1 MKHTHTF
8 SRRNFIGGTVAA
20 TAMGTLFETSVV
32 QAQQAVPVIPPKQ
45 YERKIK
51 VGIVG
56 GGHRGNLISGFMKKH
71 GGYQIAAVCDYFP
84 EVVKA
89 MGEKFGV
96 PENFRFSGLKGYK
109 RMIESGAIE
118 AMCVLDV
125 PYFYP
130 EQVSDAVDAGIH
142 VYLAKPIAVDVPG
155 TMLIGKKAKEAT
167 QKNVCVL
174 VDYQLPLDPA
184 NAEIIKRIKE
194 GGLGKLAHMSSTGKT
209 GAWNDPEKGK
219 DISSRFRHGVWLSDI
234 ALSGDTIVSYDI
246 HIIDGIM
253 AALGKAPVAAYGKSR
268 IVRPNPHGDR
278 VDTSQTIFEFD
289 DGATWMHITQSMNNN
304 ASYSDLTSSFY
315 GDKASAYISY
325 FGLGKVFVRGG
336 DKHHVAEV
344 SKGIYNEGATANV
357 AQFYANIVEKKFGND
372 TVPRAI
378 LGHLTCILGREAS
391 ARGCRLTLD
400 ELMKENKKLMVDL
413 TGLTV

>member
-1 MKHTHTF
+1 MKQAQT
-8 SRRNFIGGTVAA
+8 SRRHFLGGTLAA
-20 TAMGTLFETSVV
+20 TTIGTILTQDMVHGQDVKPAAE
-32 QAQQAVPVIPPKQ
+32 PKA

-51 VGIVG
+51 MGIIG
-56 GGHRGNLISGFMKKH
+56 GGHRGNLIGDFMKKH

-89 MGEKFGV
+89 MGEKYGV
-96 PENFRFSGLKGYK
+96 PENSRFSGLGGYK
-109 RMIESGAIE
+109 RMIDSGMIE
-118 AMCVLDV
+118 AIGVLDV

-130 EQVSDAVDAGIH
+130 EQVKDAVDAGIH
-142 VYLAKPIAVDVPG
+142 VYMAKPIAVDVPG
-155 TMLIGKKAKEAT
+155 TLLVGKKAEEAT
-167 QKNVCVL
+167 RKNLCVL

-194 GGLGKLAHMSSTGKT
+194 GGVGKLAHMSSTGKT

-268 IVRPNPHGDR
+268 IVRSQPHGDR
-278 VDTSQTIFEFD
+278 IDTSHTIFEFD
-289 DGATWMHITQSMNNN
+289 DGAAWMHITQSMNNN
-304 ASYSDLTSSFY
+304 AGYSDLTSSFY

-325 FGLGKVFVRGG
+325 FGSGKVYVRGG

-344 SKGIYNEGATANV
+344 SKGIYNEGAAANV
-357 AQFYANIVEKKFGND
+357 AQFYTNIVEKKFGNE

-391 ARGCRLTLD
+391 ARGSRVTMD
-400 ELMKENKKLMVDL
+400 ELIKENKKLTVDV

>member
-1 MKHTHTF
+1 MNQAHTF
-8 SRRNFIGGTVAA
+8 SRRNFLGGTVAA
-20 TAMGTLFETSVV
+20 TALGTLFEKSIV
-32 QAQQAVPVIPPKQ
+32 QAQEVAPAMTPKT
-45 YERKIK
+45 YDRKIK
-51 VGIVG
+51 IGIIG
-56 GGHRGNLISGFMKKH
+56 GGHRGNLIGDFMKKH

-89 MGEKFGV
+89 MGDKYGV
-96 PENFRFSGLKGYK
+96 PENLRFSGLKGYK
-109 RMIESGAIE
+109 RMIESGSIE
-118 AMCVLDV
+118 ALGVLDI
-125 PYFYP
+125 PCFYP

-142 VYLAKPIAVDVPG
+142 VYMAKPIAVDVPG
-155 TMLIGKKAKEAT
+155 TLLVGKKAVEAT
-167 QKNVCVL
+167 RKNLCVL

-219 DISSRFRHGVWLSDI
+219 DISSRFRHVVWLSDI
-234 ALSGDTIVSYDI
+234 ELSGDTIVSYDI

-304 ASYSDLTSSFY
+304 AGYTDLTSSFY

-325 FGLGKVFVRGG
+325 NSGKVFVRGG
-336 DKHHVAEV
+336 DKHHVADV
-344 SKGIYNEGATANV
+344 SKGIYNEGAAANV
-357 AQFYANIVEKKFGND
+357 AQFYANIVEKKFGNE

-400 ELMKENKKLMVDL
+400 ELIKENKKLTVDV

>member
-1 MKHTHTF
+1 MKQVQS
-8 SRRNFIGGTVAA
+8 SRRHFLGGTFAA
-20 TAMGTLFETSVV
+20 AAVGNIF
-32 QAQQAVPVIPPKQ
+32 AQEVSPKKEVNPPAEPKV

-51 VGIVG
+51 IGIIG
-56 GGHRGNLISGFMKKH
+56 GGHRGNLIGDFMKKH

-84 EVVKA
+84 EVAKA
-89 MGEKFGV
+89 MGDKYGV
-96 PENFRFSGLKGYK
+96 PEQCRFSGLKGYK

-118 AMCVLDV
+118 ALCVLDV

-130 EQVSDAVDAGIH
+130 EQVSDAVDAGLH
-142 VYLAKPIAVDVPG
+142 VYMAKPIAVDVPG
-155 TMLIGKKAKEAT
+155 TLLVGKKAEEAT
-167 QKNVCVL
+167 RKSLCVL

-184 NAEIIKRIKE
+184 NAEIIRRIKE

-209 GAWNDPEKGK
+209 AAWNDPEKGK
-219 DISSRFRHGVWLSDI
+219 DISSRFRHVVWLSDI

-289 DGATWMHITQSMNNN
+289 DGATWLHITQSMNNN
-304 ASYSDLTSSFY
+304 AGYSDLTSSFY

-325 FGLGKVFVRGG
+325 FGSGKVYVRGG

-344 SKGIYNEGATANV
+344 SKGIYNEGAAANV
-357 AQFYANIVEKKFGND
+357 AQFYTNIVDKKFGNE

-400 ELMKENKKLMVDL
+400 ELIKENRKLTVDL